1 MEVFS
6 LILHVSAAA
15 ILVGPQVL
23 MFYAVIPSTWL
34 VDDERLKRDILRV
47 VASRFGM
54 LAGIS
59 IVVLLVTG
67 LYQYFTLAPAEIR
80 ENLMDYRYG
89 MIFTWKMLSFSILVV
104 LVLVHAFV
112 FSRRINRLSDAVIEG
127 TGDEHDLYQARMR
140 SLLFSLL
147 IIAVSFITLWLGVA
161 LAHHPLSYEPV

>member
-1 MEVFS
+1 VEVFS

-15 ILVGPQVL
+15 ILVGPQLV

-47 VASRFGM
+47 VATRFGM

-67 LYQYFTLAPAEIR
+67 LYQYFTLVPQAIR
-80 ENLMDYRYG
+80 EDLANYRYG
-89 MIFTWKMLSFSILVV
+89 TIFVWKMVSFTVLVA
-104 LVLVHAFV
+104 LVLVHTLV
-112 FSRRINRLSDAVIEG
+112 FARRINRLSDALLAGE
-127 TGDEHDLYQARMR
+127 GDEYDLYQARMR

-147 IIAVSFITLWLGVA
+147 IIAASFITLWLGVA
-161 LAHHPLSYEPV
+161 LAHHPFSYVPL

>member
-15 ILVGPQVL
+15 ILIGPQLL

-34 VDDERLKRDILRV
+34 IDDERLKRDVLRV

-59 IVVLLVTG
+59 LVILLATG
-67 LYQYFTLAPAEIR
+67 LYQFYTLPPAEIR
-80 ENLMDYRYG
+80 ENLADFRYG
-89 MIFTWKMLSFSILVV
+89 AIFVWKMVAFTVLVILILV
-104 LVLVHAFV
+104 HTFV
-112 FSRRINRLSDAVIEG
+112 FSRRISRLSDAVLAGE
-127 TGDEHDLYQARMR
+127 GDEYDLYQARMR

-147 IIAVSFITLWLGVA
+147 IIAASFITLWLGVA
-161 LAHHPLSYEPV
+161 LAHHSFSYVRV